1 MGDALCNRFAPPEW
15 RQWDE
20 RWHRRE
26 VDLASAQRE
35 MWRMVHTTPDAF
47 NAAIDELGVLR
58 PGLTDLL
65 DAAEAADIPV
75 VIASGGFEYYIR
87 RLLAAHLHRF
97 AAIYANEMRLVD
109 GGIEVNFPHVGHVSC
124 AADAVCKG
132 AVIDAYEGPVIFCGD
147 GSSDRCALGKADT
160 LFVVEGSRLEA
171 RAREEGVACTP
182 FSDFRSVIF
191 ALRQAEEAV

>member
-15 RQWDE
+15 REWDE

-26 VDLASAQRE
+26 LDLASAQRQ
-35 MWRMVHTTPDAF
+35 MWRMVQTTPEAF
-47 NAAIDELGVLR
+47 DAAIDELGVLR
-58 PGLTDLL
+58 PGLSELL

-97 AAIYANEMRLVD
+97 TAIYANEMRPYS
-109 GGIEVNFPHVGHVSC
+109 GGVEVGFPHVGHFSC
-124 AADAVCKG
+124 GADAVCKG
-132 AVIDAYEGPVIFCGD
+132 AVIDAYEGRVIFCGD

-160 LFVVEGSRLEA
+160 LFVVGGSRLEL
-171 RAREEGVACTP
+171 RAREVGVTYTP
-182 FSDFRSVIF
+182 FSDFRSVIPT
-191 ALRQAEEAV
+191 LQPE